1 MRNKSKP
8 TLGILC
14 AAAEPRHQ
22 RRMMPDKSVRKERAW
37 LEMCNQDLD
46 VLEQRQGSAA
56 AVTRSGMVSKAQS
69 GEREL

>member
-1 MRNKSKP
+1 MCCSRAKTSEEDD
-8 TLGILC
+8 
-14 AAAEPRHQ
+14 ARQ
-22 RRMMPDKSVRKERAW
+22 SVRKERTW